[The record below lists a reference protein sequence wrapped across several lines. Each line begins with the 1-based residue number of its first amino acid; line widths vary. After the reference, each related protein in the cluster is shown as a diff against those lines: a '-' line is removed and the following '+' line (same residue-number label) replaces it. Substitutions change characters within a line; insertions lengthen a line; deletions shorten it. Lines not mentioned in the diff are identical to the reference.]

1 MKNSPSVSISLG
13 GSKVDDDRFGD
24 DRSILGSL
32 RAEDLP
38 KPKGLRLIS
47 DGGVVIKEWVRP
59 HRFRGKV
66 EWGGGSGK
74 GDGDVA

>member
-1 MKNSPSVSISLG
+1 M
-13 GSKVDDDRFGD
+13 DEERFGD

-47 DGGVVIKEWVRP
+47 DGGIVIEEWRRP
-59 HRFRGKV
+59 QRFRGRV
-66 EWGGGSGK
+66 EWSGGN
-74 GDGDVA
+74 DGDVA